1 MARTPVRGPL
11 TKATLETVFLW
22 TRDFKAMR
30 AFYHDVLG
38 LPITYENPH
47 FANLQGRGASIALH
61 AEREGHTRGDNWH
74 IEFLV
79 DDLDAVVAE
88 LSRRGVTV
96 APIREESFGRITT
109 FRDSEGNE
117 IGLEEPSRPQH

>member
-1 MARTPVRGPL
+1 MPKTKPVGPL
-11 TKATLETVFLW
+11 AHAKLETVFLW
-22 TRDFKAMR
+22 ARDFKAMR

-47 FANLQGRGASIALH
+47 FANLQGRGASIAIH
-61 AEREGHTRGDNWH
+61 AERAGHARGNNWH

-79 DDLDAVVAE
+79 DDIDGVIAE

-96 APIREESFGRITT
+96 GPTQRESFGRIAV
-109 FRDSEGNE
+109 FRDPEGNE
-117 IGLEEPSRPQH
+117 IGLEEPPRRKR